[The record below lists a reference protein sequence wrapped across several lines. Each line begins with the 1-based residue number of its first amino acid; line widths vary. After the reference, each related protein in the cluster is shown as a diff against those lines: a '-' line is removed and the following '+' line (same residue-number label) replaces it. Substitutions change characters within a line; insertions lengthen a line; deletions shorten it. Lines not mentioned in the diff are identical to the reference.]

1 MGWLG
6 VETAALGP
14 WLGGPLRGPLR
25 WTMGGSPSAKEGRFG
40 WATERREGSLLRA
53 PKRQQLLPLLL
64 LALVAGG
71 LVYLEEE
78 ATPDDYSQPPHYAHV
93 SGPRRAPQGP
103 NEPWPGYGIPAFYD
117 YYSPGPPSRP
127 ELGRATWTF
136 LHAVATNYPE
146 ENVTDAHVEAA
157 HQLMKVLATTP
168 VATLIISA
176 LSALSLR
183 RLVVVEL
190 CCCPQAVGVLFPC
203 KECAGHL
210 RDTLEVL
217 PVRASSADEFKDFM
231 CRLHSECRN
240 GRLGPLTGAATL
252 TRPFLRT
259 DVVNDRLEKPR
270 FDCRRVDERWQRS
283 Y

>member
-1 MGWLG
+1 
-6 VETAALGP
+6 
-14 WLGGPLRGPLR
+14 
-25 WTMGGSPSAKEGRFG
+25 MGGSPNAKEGRFG

-53 PKRQQLLPLLL
+53 PKRQQLLPLLM

-157 HQLMKVLATTP
+157 HQLMKVLAIIL
-168 VATLIISA
+168 VASVIISNSA
-176 LSALSLR
+176 LSSGND
-183 RLVVVEL
+183 L
-190 CCCPQAVGVLFPC
+190 CCCWPQAVGVLFPC

-231 CRLHSECRN
+231 CRLHN
-240 GRLGPLTGAATL
+240 
-252 TRPFLRT
+252 
-259 DVVNDRLEKPR
+259 VVNGRLEKPR